1 MWFEIGL
8 QQNSSDCEMK
18 THNKYVQKLL
28 MDRKEY
34 DLTCKNAEL
43 KHRNK
48 TKIFKQ
54 EQKLKN

>member
-8 QQNSSDCEMK
+8 QQNSSDSEMK

-28 MDRKEY
+28 MNRKEY

-43 KHRNK
+43 K
-48 TKIFKQ
+48 
-54 EQKLKN
+54 QK